1 MPFSWNPTR
10 LGWSVG
16 QIRPIIRKQ
25 NATFSHHLRKS
36 SQERKKKNIR
46 ELVKKRRGL
55 DEMQERERNYC
66 KY

>member
-1 MPFSWNPTR
+1 
-10 LGWSVG
+10 VK
-16 QIRPIIRKQ
+16 IRPIIRKQ
-25 NATFSHHLRKS
+25 SATFSHHLRKS